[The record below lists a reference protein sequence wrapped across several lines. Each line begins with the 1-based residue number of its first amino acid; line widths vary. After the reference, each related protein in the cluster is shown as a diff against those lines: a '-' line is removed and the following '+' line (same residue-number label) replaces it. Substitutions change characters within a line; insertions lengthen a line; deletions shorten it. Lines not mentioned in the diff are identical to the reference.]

1 MDTQIIIG
9 VVSAVAAIGAAGVSW
24 MAANRSDKSTAR
36 QQRLATHAA
45 VAEWSR
51 DLREWASQCVDVL
64 SEASYTCHHHDE
76 SGVDCLSQL
85 RECRYRISALV
96 DRGRFFLPNQSAEG
110 IGATNPTAYRGYRHA
125 ALDPLVAAERVMS
138 GEVGAGKYQSREL
151 ALIEMR
157 RVFVSAIQEI
167 LGPESNNKEIARM
180 IREGNEQRAADQS
193 LGGLLAEGA
202 PIPTGAERLLFES
215 SDKHR
220 RPTG

>member
-9 VVSAVAAIGAAGVSW
+9 VVSALAAIAAAGVSW

-64 SEASYTCHHHDE
+64 SEASYTCNHHDE
-76 SGVDCLSQL
+76 DAVDCVDQL
-85 RECRYRISALV
+85 RACRYKISALI
-96 DRGRFFLPNQSAEG
+96 DRGRFYLPNQPAEG
-110 IGATNPTAYRGYRHA
+110 VGVTKPTAYRGWRHA
-125 ALDPLVAAERVMS
+125 ALDPLVAAERVMN
-138 GEVGAGKYQSREL
+138 GKVGAGKYQSREL
-151 ALIEMR
+151 ALIAMR

-180 IREGNEQRAADQS
+180 IREGNDQRAADQT

-202 PIPTGAERLLFES
+202 PIPKGAERLLFES
-215 SDKHR
+215 SDKHSA
-220 RPTG
+220 PTL